1 MDSYT
6 NEKGEKVMIEAMD
19 NFRLVN
25 AVAKYAAL
33 NGKDSDVVKALK
45 AEVLKRLDPRKEE

>member
-6 NEKGEKVMIEAMD
+6 NEKGEVVIIKDMD

-25 AVAKYAAL
+25 AIAKYAVL
-33 NGKDSDVVKALK
+33 LGKDSEEVKALK
-45 AEVLKRLDPRKEE
+45 AEALRRLAPPTE